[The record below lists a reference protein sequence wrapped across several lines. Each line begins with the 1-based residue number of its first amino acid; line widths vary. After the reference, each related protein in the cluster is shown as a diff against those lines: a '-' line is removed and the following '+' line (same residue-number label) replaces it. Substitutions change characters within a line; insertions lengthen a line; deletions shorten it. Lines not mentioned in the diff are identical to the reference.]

1 MFSVGQNIVYPMH
14 GAGVVEAIE
23 QRVIG
28 GNSANYYKVRIFSGN
43 INLMVPVENTA
54 GVQMR
59 DVIDNTRA
67 EHLLSHFMEYASGDD
82 VPWNKR
88 YKVNVERL
96 KSGDIEKVASV
107 FCDLIGREKTHG
119 LSTSDRKMFILTKNI
134 FCSELAVALGCE
146 REAVFDSIMQTI

>member
-23 QRVIG
+23 SKVVG
-28 GNSANYYKVRIFSGN
+28 GKTSDYYKVRIFTGN
-43 INLMVPVENTA
+43 INLMIPVASVT
-54 GVQMR
+54 GVHMR
-59 DVIDNTRA
+59 DVIDKERA
-67 EHLLSHFMEYASGDD
+67 QYVITNFAEFGSGDD

-96 KSGDIEKVASV
+96 KAGAIEDVAGV
-107 FCDLIGREKTHG
+107 LCDLIAREKTHG

-134 FCSELAVALGCE
+134 FCSEISIALDCE
-146 REAVFDSIMQTI
+146 RESVFDEIMQTI

>member
-23 QRVIG
+23 SRAIG
-28 GNSANYYKVRIFSGN
+28 GNTSDYYKVRIFTGN
-43 INLMVPVENTA
+43 INLMVPVGNTV
-54 GVQMR
+54 GVHMR
-59 DVIDNTRA
+59 DVVDRERA
-67 EHLLSHFMEYASGDD
+67 EYVLAHFAEFGSVND

-96 KSGDIEKVASV
+96 KAGSIEDVAGV
-107 FCDLIGREKTHG
+107 LCDLIGREKTHG

-134 FCSELAVALGCE
+134 FCSEIAVALECE
-146 REAVFDSIMQTI
+146 REAVFDSIMQSV

>member
-23 QRVIG
+23 SRVVG
-28 GNSANYYKVRIFSGN
+28 GNTADYYKVRIFSGN
-43 INLMVPVENTA
+43 INLMVPVSNTV
-54 GVQMR
+54 GIHMR
-59 DVIDNTRA
+59 DVVEKSRA
-67 EHLLSHFMEYASGDD
+67 EHVLSHFAEYASCDD

-96 KSGDIEKVASV
+96 RSGDIEAVAGV

-134 FCSELAVALGCE
+134 FCSEIAVALDCE
-146 REAVFDSIMQTI
+146 REEIFDRIMQTI

>member
-23 QRVIG
+23 SKVIG
-28 GNSANYYKVRIFSGN
+28 ANKADYYKVRIFSGN
-43 INLMVPVENTA
+43 INLMVPVDNTV
-54 GVQMR
+54 GVHMR
-59 DVIDNTRA
+59 DVVDKATA
-67 EHLLSHFMEYASGDD
+67 EHLLSHFFEYASTDD

-88 YKVNVERL
+88 YKTNVDRL
-96 KSGDIEKVASV
+96 KSGDIEKVAGV
-107 FCDLIGREKTHG
+107 FCDLIAREKTHG

-146 REAVFDSIMQTI
+146 REAVFDQIMQTV